1 MISREDAVAAI
12 GYDGNAALV
21 DRAVKKSCASM
32 TTAQLA
38 ESGLFRAA
46 AASAIY
52 SGDRE
57 ELAMVAAAYNK
68 AAGTTYSVEAIP
80 RLFGVTKPNVNKTL
94 AL

>member
-12 GYDGNAALV
+12 GFDGNAALV

-38 ESGLFRAA
+38 EAGLFRAA

-52 SGDRE
+52 SGSRE

-68 AAGTTYSVEAIP
+68 AAGSTYPVDSIP
-80 RLFGVTKPNVNKTL
+80 RLFGVTRPNVNRIL